1 MAEPKLKE
9 YFVLFDVSG
18 KKLKMRVEA
27 TDEIH
32 AMNIVKASVVVHK
45 VIPVPEIKPEQQKT
59 KNINDIF
66 NEMGLDDILNNF
78 EDFLGGFKKKK

>member
-1 MAEPKLKE
+1 MAEPKLNE

-32 AMNIVKASVVVHK
+32 AMDIVKSSVTVHK
-45 VIPVPEIKPEQQKT
+45 IFKAPEIKPEQPKLT
-59 KNINDIF
+59 NFDDIF
-66 NEMGLDDILNNF
+66 KGMGMDDLLNNF
-78 EDFLGGFKKKK
+78 EDFFGGFKKKK

>member
-1 MAEPKLKE
+1 MDTPKLKE
-9 YFVLFDVSG
+9 YFVLFDISG

-32 AMNIVKASVVVHK
+32 AMDIVKSSVSVHK
-45 VIPVPEIKPEQQKT
+45 VIPAPAIKPEQPKS
-59 KNINDIF
+59 NN
-66 NEMGLDDILNNF
+66 LDDYFKGLGMDDLLNNF